1 MKAYLILAV
10 VFTVAQATTLTNI
23 PVRNY
28 RQSQFQPG
36 QLGYS
41 GPRVAIAG
49 PRDVTESI
57 HQESGNLY
65 AGQRDGRFLTR
76 DSTEGNY
83 GEIQYSIRPEQRDF
97 RGQFPNQ
104 YQQQQGIRRFQDSS
118 AYYGSPRNPQI
129 SYSAPLAN
137 TRSYNPRL
145 DATGN
150 PQNEYRFY

>member
-1 MKAYLILAV
+1 MKGYLILALA
-10 VFTVAQATTLTNI
+10 FTVARATTLANI

-28 RQSQFQPG
+28 RQGQYQPG
-36 QLGYS
+36 QLGYA

-49 PRDVTESI
+49 RSDVTESI

-65 AGQRDGRFLTR
+65 GGQRDGRFLTR
-76 DSTEGNY
+76 DSAGDNY
-83 GEIQYSIRPEQRDF
+83 GELQYSIRPEQRNF

-104 YQQQQGIRRFQDSS
+104 YQQQQGIRRFQDSG

-129 SYSAPLAN
+129 SFNAPLAN

>member
-1 MKAYLILAV
+1 MKGYLILALA
-10 VFTVAQATTLTNI
+10 FTVAQATTLANI

-28 RQSQFQPG
+28 RQGQYQPG
-36 QLGYS
+36 QLGYA

-49 PRDVTESI
+49 RRDVTETI

-65 AGQRDGRFLTR
+65 GGQRDGRFLTR
-76 DSTEGNY
+76 DSAGDNY
-83 GEIQYSIRPEQRDF
+83 GELQYSLRPEQRNF

-104 YQQQQGIRRFQDSS
+104 YQQQQGIRRFQDGG
-118 AYYGSPRNPQI
+118 AYYSSSRNPQI
-129 SYSAPLAN
+129 SFNAPLAN

-150 PQNEYRFY
+150 QNEYRFY